1 MKAPLDQWRP
11 HFPILDTCTYL
22 ASHSLGAVP
31 NATAHSLQ
39 AYFDQWAT
47 QGILAWDGP
56 WWQIVEEFSA
66 LIEQLLGAKPHTVVP
81 MQNATRAMAAVASCL
96 DYSGPRNRIV
106 LTSME
111 FTTSYPFWLSQK
123 KLGAEV
129 TIVESSDGI
138 TIDTQALI
146 DAIDERTLLVPTSH
160 VYFRSGAVQNLQAVV
175 EAAHKHGAMVLGDG
189 YQALGTVP
197 VNVQD
202 LGIDFY
208 VGGSHKWLCGGP
220 GAAYLY
226 VHPDRIQS
234 MEPRMTGWF
243 GLQNPFDYEPERSA
257 PQLADG
263 VFRFLGGTPN
273 VPALF
278 AAKEGVSI
286 VNQIGSEAIR
296 EKSTAQTAGI
306 IAQADARGLEV
317 RTPRQPERRS
327 GMVCVHFSGAQAVTN
342 RLCDQSIVV
351 DWRPDCG
358 LRLSPHFYNSDGD
371 LSHFWSALD
380 EARQQETVA

>member
-1 MKAPLDQWRP
+1 MSSSLDHWRR

-56 WWQIVEEFSA
+56 WWQVVEDFSG
-66 LIEQLLGAKPHTVVP
+66 LIEQILGAQAKTVVP

-96 DYSGPRNRIV
+96 DYTGSRNRIV

-111 FTTSYPFWLSQK
+111 FTTSYPFWLSQQ
-123 KLGAEV
+123 KLGAEIV
-129 TIVESSDGI
+129 TVDSTDGI
-138 TIDTQALI
+138 SIDTQALI
-146 DAIDERTLLVPTSH
+146 DAIDDRTLLVPTSH
-160 VYFRSGAVQNLQAVV
+160 VYFRSGALQDLKSVV
-175 EAAHKHGAMVLGDG
+175 DAAHSRGAMVLGDG
-189 YQALGTVP
+189 YQAVGTVP
-197 VNVQD
+197 VDVQK

-226 VHPDRIQS
+226 VHPDRINT
-234 MEPRMTGWF
+234 MEPRLTGWF
-243 GLQNPFDYEPERSA
+243 GLQDPFAYDPERST
-257 PQLADG
+257 PQLADN

-286 VNQIGSEAIR
+286 VAQIGPEAIR
-296 EKSTAQTAGI
+296 ARSTEQTEGI
-306 IAQADARGLEV
+306 IAEADKRGIEV
-317 RTPRQPERRS
+317 RTPRNPDQRS
-327 GMVCVHFSGAQAVTN
+327 GMICLHFEHAQAITES
-342 RLCDQSIVV
+342 LCEQSIVV

-358 LRLSPHFYNSDGD
+358 LRLSPHFYNSEAD
-371 LSHFWSALD
+371 LAHFWSALD
-380 EARQQETVA
+380 DAIATHRA